1 MKEGRKPEYIGLYNK
16 NLILEILIKI
26 GPKSRAELARISKL
40 TKTAISEIVDE
51 LIEKNILVEIGKVET
66 LRGRRP
72 TKLAIN
78 PELKVLAI
86 DLSGLEGRAG
96 VINANGKIEEDRYHS
111 IENKEDLFELIDPLL
126 KKYKNNIVAISLSVP
141 GIINKQSG
149 EVILSVSLNWKNFK
163 LKEFLKKRYPDYP
176 IYVEKDTNSGLL
188 SELWFGEGKNFNIL
202 FYLLFEKGIGLGIYY
217 KGNIIEGFNNIEGEI
232 GHTMVSKNV
241 EEGCW
246 CGNKGCLET
255 IASIPKIQERILD
268 FGSLEKALSSYIQDN
283 KNPALQEIFEFLGIS
298 LANTIHILAPEAIC
312 ISGNRGMTKDLL
324 NLFAYIL
331 KDEVNKYIFE
341 YLKDKIYFYTSPL
354 GNDGLLIGA
363 GILGFINYFR
373 ELVK

>member
-1 MKEGRKPEYIGLYNK
+1 MREGRKPEYIGLYNK

-51 LIEKNILVEIGKVET
+51 LIEKNVLVEIGKVET
-66 LRGRRP
+66 SRGRRP
-72 TKLAIN
+72 TKLTIN

-96 VINANGKIEEDRYHS
+96 VVNSNGKIEEDRYYP

-126 KKYKNNIVAISLSVP
+126 KKYKNNIIAISLSVP
-141 GIINKQSG
+141 GIINKQNG
-149 EVILSVSLNWKNFK
+149 EVILSVSLNWKDFK
-163 LKEFLKKRYPDYP
+163 LKEFLKEKYPNYP
-176 IYVEKDTNSGLL
+176 IYIEKDTNSGLL

-232 GHTMVSKNV
+232 GHTIVSK
-241 EEGCW
+241 EIGGKCW
-246 CGNKGCLET
+246 CGNKGCLESV
-255 IASIPKIQERILD
+255 ASIPKIQEKILD
-268 FGSLEKALSSYIQDN
+268 LESLEKALTNYIQDN

-324 NLFAYIL
+324 NLFTHIL
-331 KDEVNKYIFE
+331 KDEVDKYVFE

-373 ELVK
+373 ELLK

>member
-1 MKEGRKPEYIGLYNK
+1 MREGRKPEYIGLYNK
-16 NLILEILIKI
+16 NLVLEILIKI

-51 LIEKNILVEIGKVET
+51 LIEKNILIEVGKVET
-66 LRGRRP
+66 SRGRRP
-72 TKLAIN
+72 TKLTIN

-86 DLSGLEGRAG
+86 DLSGLEGRVG
-96 VINANGKIEEDRYHS
+96 VVNANGKIEEDRYHP
-111 IENKEDLFELIDPLL
+111 IEKKDDLFQLIDPLL
-126 KKYKNNIVAISLSVP
+126 IKYKNNVVAISLSVP
-141 GIINKQSG
+141 GIIDKYNG
-149 EVILSVSLNWKNFK
+149 EVILSVGLNWKNFK
-163 LKEFLKKRYPDYP
+163 LKEFLKEKYPNYP
-176 IYVEKDTNSGLL
+176 IYMEKDTNSGLL

-232 GHTMVSKNV
+232 GHTIVSK
-241 EEGCW
+241 EIGEKCW
-246 CGNKGCLET
+246 CGNKGCLES
-255 IASIPKIQERILD
+255 IASIPKIQEKILD
-268 FGSLEKALSSYIQDN
+268 LGSLEKALINYIQDN
-283 KNPALQEIFEFLGIS
+283 KNSVLQEIFEFLGIS

-312 ISGNRGMTKDLL
+312 ISGNRGMTKDIL
-324 NLFAYIL
+324 NLFTKIL
-331 KDEVNKYIFE
+331 KDKVDKYVFE

-373 ELVK
+373 ELLK

>member
-1 MKEGRKPEYIGLYNK
+1 MREGRKPEYIGLYNK
-16 NLILEILIKI
+16 NLVLEILIKI

-51 LIEKNILVEIGKVET
+51 LIEKNILIEVGKVET
-66 LRGRRP
+66 SRGRRP
-72 TKLAIN
+72 TKLTIN

-86 DLSGLEGRAG
+86 DLSGLEGRVG
-96 VINANGKIEEDRYHS
+96 VVNSNGKIEEDRYHP
-111 IENKEDLFELIDPLL
+111 IEKKEDLFQLIDPLL
-126 KKYKNNIVAISLSVP
+126 IKYKNNVVAISLSVP
-141 GIINKQSG
+141 GIIDKYNG
-149 EVILSVSLNWKNFK
+149 EVILSVGLNWKNFK
-163 LKEFLKKRYPDYP
+163 LKEFLKEKYPNYP
-176 IYVEKDTNSGLL
+176 IYMEKDTNSGLL

-232 GHTMVSKNV
+232 GHTIVSK
-241 EEGCW
+241 EIGEKCW
-246 CGNKGCLET
+246 CGNKGCLES
-255 IASIPKIQERILD
+255 IASIPKIQEKILD
-268 FGSLEKALSSYIQDN
+268 LGSLEKALINYIQDN
-283 KNPALQEIFEFLGIS
+283 KNSVLQEIFEFLGIS

-312 ISGNRGMTKDLL
+312 ISGNRGMTKDIL
-324 NLFAYIL
+324 NLFTKIL
-331 KDEVNKYIFE
+331 KDKVDKYVFE

-373 ELVK
+373 ELLK

>member
-1 MKEGRKPEYIGLYNK
+1 MREGRKPEYIGLYNK
-16 NLILEILIKI
+16 NLVLEILIKI

-51 LIEKNILVEIGKVET
+51 LIEKNILIEVGKVET
-66 LRGRRP
+66 SRGRRP
-72 TKLAIN
+72 TKLTIN

-86 DLSGLEGRAG
+86 DLSGLEGRVG
-96 VINANGKIEEDRYHS
+96 VVNANGKIEEDRYHP
-111 IENKEDLFELIDPLL
+111 IEKKEDLFQLIDPLL
-126 KKYKNNIVAISLSVP
+126 IKYKNNVVAISLSVP
-141 GIINKQSG
+141 GIIDKYNG
-149 EVILSVSLNWKNFK
+149 EVILSVGLNWKNFK
-163 LKEFLKKRYPDYP
+163 LKEFLKEKYPNYP
-176 IYVEKDTNSGLL
+176 IYMEKDTNSGLL

-232 GHTMVSKNV
+232 GHTIVSK
-241 EEGCW
+241 EIGEKCW
-246 CGNKGCLET
+246 CGNKGCLES
-255 IASIPKIQERILD
+255 IASIPKIQEKILD
-268 FGSLEKALSSYIQDN
+268 LGSLEKALINYIQDN
-283 KNPALQEIFEFLGIS
+283 KNSVLQEIFEFLGIS

-312 ISGNRGMTKDLL
+312 ISGNRGMTKDIL
-324 NLFAYIL
+324 NLFTKIL
-331 KDEVNKYIFE
+331 KDKVDKYVFE

-373 ELVK
+373 ELLK